1 MQELKQQGWF
11 KSSHSNN
18 NCVEVRQ
25 LAPDI
30 IGVRNSKQPWTE
42 LHLTPAAFESL
53 VEFARERTAG
63 L

>member
-18 NCVEVRQ
+18 NCVEVTQ
-25 LAPDI
+25 LSPGV
-30 IGVRNSKQPWTE
+30 IGVRNSDQPGNE
-42 LHLTPAAFESL
+42 LHLTPAAFAWL
-53 VEFARERTAG
+53 VAFARESVTH